1 MARHVDA
8 LTAATLKDLREQWWD
23 AGFSEFLQE
32 TLRPRPGTRILDV
45 GCGNGTAELAL
56 GRLRVSQLRLF
67 AIDRNPSRAIQT
79 AAESRS
85 HNYRLGAAA
94 ADVTRL
100 PFRTASFDAVF
111 CVAVLQHVND
121 VGRAVAELARVTR
134 PGGRVLAV
142 EPDNSARYWYS
153 SSTLAA
159 DAFGAAARFF
169 ASVSRARGDSTDAAV
184 GPRLSVLCGGYGI
197 EPLSVQ
203 LFPVSVTH
211 IGTPAAAVWQAR
223 RDAVTRELG
232 TTVAPPVAA
241 LGREYLEAL
250 DFYQRDAARQGA
262 HFVEIQNTMLFATVG
277 QRTDAEVGDTTHE
290 VAVSARA

>member
-1 MARHVDA
+1 MARHIDA

-23 AGFSEFLQE
+23 AEFSEFLQE

-45 GCGNGTAELAL
+45 GCGNGMAELAL

-67 AIDRNPSRAIQT
+67 AIDRNPARVIQT
-79 AAESRS
+79 AAECRS

-100 PFRTASFDAVF
+100 PFNSGAFDAVF

-121 VGRAVAELARVTR
+121 VGRAVAELARVTS
-134 PGGRVLAV
+134 PGGRVLTV

-153 SSTLAA
+153 SSSLAG
-159 DAFGAAARFF
+159 DAFAAASRFF
-169 ASVSRARGDSTDAAV
+169 ASVSRARGDSTDSAV
-184 GPRLSVLCGGYGI
+184 GPRLSAVCAGYGI

-211 IGTPAAAVWQAR
+211 IGQPANAVWQAR
-223 RDAVTRELG
+223 RDAVARELT
-232 TTVAPPVAA
+232 TTVAPPVSA

-250 DFYQRDAARQGA
+250 DFYQRDAVRQGA

-277 QRTDAEVGDTTHE
+277 QRTEAEVGTVRE
-290 VAVSARA
+290 VASAARA